1 MAAAVVETLAA
12 PIEPLAPRTPPSSA
26 PGAAWEVLQT
36 LGGTPYFRSTRTGET
51 SWERPGETPSHFAAT
66 ASTSATAPT
75 SASPP
80 TSASSPDATTTAP
93 DAFDAAASPPK
104 SYVCRLCGVAGHW
117 IRACPHVK
125 AAPTVQR
132 PALGRAAPDEEVW
145 HAVEVPN
152 ADFIHFLIGK
162 KGVLIQE
169 LTRHSGCRCINILD
183 ESRPGALLRRIEL
196 CGGTDQVS
204 RAEADIRARI
214 REFQQ
219 RSKQRAE
226 AATTTASKSQA
237 HVPVALSDGDECVVC
252 FVAVRSHVLLPCGH
266 RCLCAACAR
275 DYEQGGEWERVG
287 APLKCPMC
295 RLPVKD
301 AQRVWG

>member
-1 MAAAVVETLAA
+1 VKVA
-12 PIEPLAPRTPPSSA
+12 PL
-26 PGAAWEVLQT
+26 
-36 LGGTPYFRSTRTGET
+36 
-51 SWERPGETPSHFAAT
+51 
-66 ASTSATAPT
+66 
-75 SASPP
+75 
-80 TSASSPDATTTAP
+80 
-93 DAFDAAASPPK
+93 
-104 SYVCRLCGVAGHW
+104 
-117 IRACPHVK
+117 
-125 AAPTVQR
+125 
-132 PALGRAAPDEEVW
+132 PALGRVAADMEVW

-152 ADFIHFLIGK
+152 GDFIHFLIGK
-162 KGVLIQE
+162 KGVLINE

-196 CGGTDQVS
+196 CGGTEQVS
-204 RAEADIRARI
+204 RADADIHRRI

-226 AATTTASKSQA
+226 AATATTAAGKPQE
-237 HVPVALSDGDECVVC
+237 HVPVALSDGEECVVC

-287 APLKCPMC
+287 APPKCPMC
-295 RLPVKD
+295 RLPVTG